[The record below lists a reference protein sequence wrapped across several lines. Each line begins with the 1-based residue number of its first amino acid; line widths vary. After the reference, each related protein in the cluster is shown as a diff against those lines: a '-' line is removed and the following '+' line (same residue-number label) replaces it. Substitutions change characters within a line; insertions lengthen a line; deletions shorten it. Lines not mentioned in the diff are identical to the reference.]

1 MYKINYITTVIKQNK
16 SEFIVVKLLK
26 VLNILVQLAIIAI
39 VLQTFNLYD
48 KINVCNSNIEKVKV
62 VIADK
67 RSNNYMNN
75 IERDWTS
82 DYYKLK
88 AVKQMLAN
96 RTKYGLLLK
105 SFAEVVPDTLYVSD
119 LFVNDNIL
127 NFNLEFTKDKKRQYA
142 DNVYQ
147 YVEEIRKMFN
157 NNEFFNKD
165 QTELVN
171 IKEQKINDNIYDL
184 AEIKIECKTR
194 N

>member
-127 NFNLEFTKDKKRQYA
+127 NFNLEFTKDKKRQYT

>member
-39 VLQTFNLYD
+39 FLQTFNLYD